1 MGGILE
7 DQVVWKF
14 LGAGCQ
20 QDNVVFIYIGESAN
34 GISLM
39 LI

>member
-20 QDNVVFIYIGESAN
+20 QDNVVFIIGESAN
-34 GISLM
+34 GMRLL